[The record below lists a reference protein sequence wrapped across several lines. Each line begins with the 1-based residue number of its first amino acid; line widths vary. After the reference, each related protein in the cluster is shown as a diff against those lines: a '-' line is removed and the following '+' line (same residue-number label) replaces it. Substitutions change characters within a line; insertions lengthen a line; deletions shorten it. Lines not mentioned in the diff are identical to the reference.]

1 MVATWSDSESSSSE
15 EKKEKD
21 KIANFYLIGLDEE
34 VTPDTTEITFA
45 ELHEAF
51 CDLLKEFQK
60 VVSKNKDLKIKY
72 ELGEKE
78 KSEFIKII
86 DVLKNEKEA
95 LQKEVN
101 KLKPIVDKFTISS
114 EKLQMILNNQKGI
127 FDKAGL
133 GFKPNSK
140 QRFLKNFFTPASTSF
155 NHAFCFKCGKIG
167 HKAYACKS
175 RVSNAKSM
183 RKIWV
188 PKGTNVTN
196 CKDPRKLGYLKL
208 LLDLYAGMSCSQQI

>member
-1 MVATWSDSESSSSE
+1 M
-15 EKKEKD
+15 
-21 KIANFYLIGLDEE
+21 GLDEE
-34 VTPDTTEITFA
+34 VTPDQPEINFD

-78 KSEFIKII
+78 KSEFVKTI
-86 DVLKNEKEA
+86 DVLKDEKEA

-114 EKLQMILNNQKGI
+114 EKLQMMLNNQKGV

-133 GFKPNSK
+133 GFKPNTK

-155 NHAFCFKCGKIG
+155 NHASCFRCGKIG

-175 RVSNAKSM
+175 RVSNAKSV

-188 PKGTNVTN
+188 HKGTNATNLQGPKKAWIPKTVT
-196 CKDPRKLGYLKL
+196 
-208 LLDLYAGMSCSQQI
+208 